1 MFKKNQPNIEVPDQS
16 FVKDVNVA
24 ISSSHP
30 LKIRKLARPA
40 AYFFL
45 GALFIVGGV
54 VGITMPYEGNAQL
67 SANIVAAC
75 IFFGFGL
82 FFIALMFLTYKA
94 TVVIK
99 EVKSTVIGVWVG
111 LRKNIIY
118 VDSRRVYKGKDDVV
132 DVFAGNRKITVNIVG
147 KIVYFE

>member
-1 MFKKNQPNIEVPDQS
+1 MREKNKTNIEIPDQS
-16 FVKDVNVA
+16 FVKDVNTA

-40 AYFFL
+40 AYFFI
-45 GALFIVGGV
+45 GALSIFGGV
-54 VGITMPYEGNAQL
+54 IGIRMPYDSNAQL

-82 FFIALMFLTYKA
+82 FFFALMFLTYRAK
-94 TVVIK
+94 VVIK
-99 EVKSTVIGVWVG
+99 EVKSSVIGVWVG

-118 VDSRRVYKGKDDVV
+118 ADSMRVYKGKDNVV
-132 DVFAGNRKITVNIVG
+132 NVFVGNRKITVKIVG